1 MITTPLKESKTRIT
15 LVVAKQLDCAKINLI
30 GYNCISSQKP
40 PAESTVCAHPC
51 DSDSNDACQRPE
63 EPGPSKTALVHVSTS
78 APQKTCLKNQNAS
91 RSSQTDATS
100 THNQMAKMNLNARSV
115 PQYNC
120 TTKPKR
126 APLRS
131 LARSLACL
139 VHGLELVDGP
149 LESVLHHVAKLKVL
163 LADLV
168 VGHAQNLLDI
178 LQSEAVA
185 LQSLE
190 GLRAAD
196 ESLDVFG
203 IDLQNGRAVCWAGQ
217 CVE

>member
-1 MITTPLKESKTRIT
+1 MYRNII
-15 LVVAKQLDCAKINLI
+15 
-30 GYNCISSQKP
+30 
-40 PAESTVCAHPC
+40 
-51 DSDSNDACQRPE
+51 
-63 EPGPSKTALVHVSTS
+63 AL
-78 APQKTCLKNQNAS
+78 QNQNA
-91 RSSQTDATS
+91 R
-100 THNQMAKMNLNARSV
+100 RF
-115 PQYNC
+115 
-120 TTKPKR
+120 
-126 APLRS
+126 
-131 LARSLACL
+131 ARSLACL

-149 LESVLHHVAKLKVL
+149 LEAVLHHVAKLKVL

-217 CVE
+217 CVESRRCKKEKVMVRRRHNHTHTKGRNRYKSRYANERYIEMANS